1 MLLEKRSNDW
11 KHEISILREIYF
23 SLTCLA
29 LENLTNL
36 PPMLLVVADPT
47 SSTFTKSRLLS
58 TNITELGILRD
69 CSKINRDL
77 RMRSNLS
84 LWLHSF
90 DSLVPSLEINQVI
103 LVMILQRITTK
114 ITLDDGFLS
123 FSLGFLT
130 YILKRK
136 RFKVINFISRKGSI
150 K

>member
-123 FSLGFLT
+123 FS
-130 YILKRK
+130 
-136 RFKVINFISRKGSI
+136 FIFFGQYNKKKKI
-150 K
+150 